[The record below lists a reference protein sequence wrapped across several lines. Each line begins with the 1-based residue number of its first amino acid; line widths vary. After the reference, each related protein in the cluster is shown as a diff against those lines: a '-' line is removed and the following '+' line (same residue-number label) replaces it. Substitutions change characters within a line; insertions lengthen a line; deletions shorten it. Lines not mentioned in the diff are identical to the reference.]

1 VTAAILSAGIQAPTE
16 RNTMSDQ
23 ITVTGLVATEPRHIT
38 TQEGLAVTSFRLA
51 SLQRRW
57 NSHTNQWRDDET
69 NWYSVAAFRILATNA
84 AASIQKGHRVIVS
97 GRLKVRQWDAGERS
111 GVSIDIEADAIGHD
125 LVWGQSQF
133 ERNKTPEADQSDAA
147 ADETDE
153 TDDSDA
159 F

>member
-1 VTAAILSAGIQAPTE
+1 VTAATLSVGIEPPTE

-69 NWYSVAAFRILATNA
+69 KWYSVSAFRILATNA
-84 AASIQKGHRVIVS
+84 AASLQKGHRVIVS
-97 GRLKVRQWDAGERS
+97 GRLKVRQWDTGERS
-111 GVSIDIEADAIGHD
+111 GVGIDIEADAIGHD

-133 ERNKTPEADQSDAA
+133 ERNKTPEAEPSDDV
-147 ADETDE
+147 ADEEGGDE
-153 TDDSDA
+153 SDA